1 MDYMRPLK
9 ELNVAIAKLVLEKK
23 KLEIQVAEL
32 TIETEELAEE
42 CDCCTNAQWKK
53 QEEERNK

>member
-9 ELNVAIAKLVLEKK
+9 QLNVARAKLVLEKK

-32 TIETEELAEE
+32 TIETEEFAEE
-42 CDCCTNAQWKK
+42 CNCCTDAQWKK
-53 QEEERNK
+53 QEEERIK